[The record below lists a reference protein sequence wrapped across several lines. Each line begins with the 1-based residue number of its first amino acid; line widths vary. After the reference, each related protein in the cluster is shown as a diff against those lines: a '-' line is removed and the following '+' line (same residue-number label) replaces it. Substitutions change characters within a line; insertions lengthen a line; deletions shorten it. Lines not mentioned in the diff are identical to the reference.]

1 MKDATFDI
9 LQKLGYKGSKEDPAQ
24 TAISWLASEEI
35 IRIEPYW
42 HFLGA
47 DGGFSWSKS
56 WEEFSDKKEVP
67 CEKWEDLLEIALE
80 VSLEEAFG
88 DNCYKDNQQRD

>member
-1 MKDATFDI
+1 MKDNTYCI
-9 LQKLGYKGSKEDPAQ
+9 LQKLGYKGSIEDPAK
-24 TAISWLASEEI
+24 TVISWLSAGDI

-47 DGGFSWSKS
+47 DGGFTWSKS
-56 WEEFSDKKEVP
+56 WEEFSDKKEVS

-88 DNCYKDNQQRD
+88 DK

>member
-1 MKDATFDI
+1 MKDNTYCI
-9 LQKLGYKGSKEDPAQ
+9 LQKLGYKGSIEDSAK
-24 TAISWLASEEI
+24 TVISWLSAGDI

-47 DGGFSWSKS
+47 DGGFTWSKS
-56 WEEFSDKKEVP
+56 WEEFSDKKEVS

-88 DNCYKDNQQRD
+88 DK